1 MNNSEEKQENYWV
14 SFSDLMTS
22 LMVIFLFI
30 AVSYMS
36 KIQKEEKRRT
46 EVFQD
51 YKESK
56 EAIYNE
62 LSTEFQ
68 NDLIKQN
75 IIVVDKD
82 LSVKF
87 TNPNFLFDQGSFE
100 IKPQFA
106 KVLGDFLPRYFN
118 ILRNKKYSNKI
129 AEVRIEGHT
138 DSDGLPA
145 YDKDPYLAN
154 ILLSQQ
160 RSANVLRF
168 FTNSQYYHKL
178 SFEEQ
183 GNLRYL
189 ITANGLSYGRPVDDN
204 FELTRLTNKNIN
216 IRNSKRVE
224 FKVVTTSSSLIDD
237 VIKNL

>member
-1 MNNSEEKQENYWV
+1 MDNSEEKQENYWV
-14 SFSDLMTS
+14 SFSDIMTS

-46 EVFQD
+46 EAFQD

-56 EAIYNE
+56 ESIYNE

-106 KVLGDFLPRYFN
+106 KVLNGFLPRYFN
-118 ILRNKKYSNKI
+118 ILRNEKYKNKI
-129 AEVRIEGHT
+129 AEIRIEGHT
-138 DSDGLPA
+138 DAVGLPA

-160 RSANVLRF
+160 RSANVLRY
-168 FTNSQYYHKL
+168 FTNSLYYQKL
-178 SFEEQ
+178 SLEEKD
-183 GNLRYL
+183 NLRYL

-204 FELTRLTNKNIN
+204 FELIRNSKKNVN
-216 IRNSKRVE
+216 IKNSKRVE
-224 FKVVTTSSSLIDD
+224 FKVVTTSSALVDD